1 MASSTLKKKSYEF
14 KLTRVCETGPSGKVD
29 NPEAA
34 YEYWQSSVMSR
45 EWFQEQKENL
55 IVLFLNTRYNIE
67 GHNLVAIGSLNES
80 TAHPREILAP
90 VICASC
96 FAFILM
102 HNHPSGDPSPSEA
115 DRHLTR
121 RINDVAQIVQIGLL
135 DHVIVGTPSPE
146 REPFF
151 SFKEMGL
158 L

>member
-1 MASSTLKKKSYEF
+1 MSTLKKKAYEF
-14 KLTRVCETGPSGKVD
+14 KLTRVCEAGQSSKID

-34 YEYWQSSVMSR
+34 YAYWKNSVVTR
-45 EWFQEQKENL
+45 DWFQEQKETL
-55 IVLFLNTRYNIE
+55 VVLLLNARYNIE
-67 GHNLVAIGSLNES
+67 GHNLVSVGSINE
-80 TAHPREILAP
+80 TVAHPREVLAP

-115 DRHLTR
+115 DRQLTR
-121 RINDVAQIVQIGLL
+121 RIHEASQIVQIAFA
-135 DHVIVGTPSPE
+135 DHVIVGSPGPQ
-146 REPFF
+146 REPIF